1 MTPPRVRIAPSPTGD
16 PHVGTAYVALF
27 NLAFARRHGGK
38 FLLRIEDTDRV
49 RSTRAS
55 EEMIFE
61 SLRWLGLQHDE
72 GPDVGGP
79 FGPYRQSERGEK
91 YKEWTQILIDKGAA
105 YTCFCTAQRLD
116 EVRKIQQ
123 AAKQPT
129 KYDGHC
135 RHLPTDEVARLR
147 ASGAPYVVRLKVP
160 VDGETRFTDLI
171 RGEIVIANGQ
181 LDDQVLMKS
190 DGFPTYHLANVVDD
204 HLMGITHV
212 MRAEEWIPSTPK
224 HILLYAAF
232 GWEPPAFAHVPL
244 LRNPDKSKIS
254 KRKAP
259 TSLRWYALDGYLP
272 DALVNFL
279 ALQGFSMPD
288 GAEQFSFED
297 MQKHFD
303 FSRITTSGPVFD
315 MKKLDWLNGMYIRR
329 LSDEVLADWIAGAI
343 LKGADVE
350 GRGSAIVRDILTE
363 AGHGAARVLQHRGP
377 RLPGIELPVRLAL
390 FPEERE
396 KTEKELEEA
405 RQREKDGK
413 GGLDPRYAE
422 RVKQYLG
429 LASTSSFQQLVKR
442 VILLACRPGAIGMN
456 RVAGLIRERMTRL
469 TWEEFLKVAECFLP
483 GELEY
488 ETALLLERVKDR
500 DKAVEVLRRVD
511 EGIVRELPSR
521 PIDVTE
527 QLATGLAGELGLPK
541 GDMFMLLRVA
551 VTGKTATPP
560 LFETMQVLGAD
571 VVSARLR
578 LAMRKL
584 SGS

>member
-1 MTPPRVRIAPSPTGD
+1 MPSPRVRIAPSPTGD

-27 NLAFARRHGGK
+27 NLAFARKHEGGK

-61 SLRWLGLQHDE
+61 ALRWLGLQYDE

-79 FGPYRQSERGEK
+79 CGPYRQSERSEH
-91 YKEWTQILIDKGAA
+91 YRQWTGHLVERGAA
-105 YTCFCTAQRLD
+105 YLCFCTPQRLD

-135 RHLPTDEVARLR
+135 RHLPADEGRRLLD
-147 ASGAPYVVRLKVP
+147 AGTPHVVRLKVP

-171 RGEIVIANGQ
+171 RGEIVIANAQ

-232 GWEPPAFAHVPL
+232 GWEPPKFAHVPL
-244 LRNPDKSKIS
+244 LRNPDKSKIA

-272 DALVNFL
+272 EALLNFL
-279 ALQGFSMPD
+279 ALQGFSMPGGTEVFTFD
-288 GAEQFSFED
+288 EMAAN
-297 MQKHFD
+297 FD
-303 FSRITTSGPVFD
+303 FPRITTSGPVFD
-315 MKKLDWLNGMYIRR
+315 LKKLDWLNGMYIRK
-329 LSDEVLADWIAGAI
+329 LTNAELADWIAGAI
-343 LKGADVE
+343 LAGAGSEAERILKAE
-350 GRGSAIVRDILTE
+350 GLG
-363 AGHGAARVLQHRGP
+363 AGRVLQHRGP
-377 RLPGIELPVRLAL
+377 RLQGIELPVRLAL
-390 FPEERE
+390 HPPECEAAA
-396 KTEKELEEA
+396 KELDEA
-405 RQREKDGK
+405 VQREKEGK

-422 RVKQYLG
+422 RVRQYLT
-429 LASTSSFQQLVKR
+429 LAQTDSFRRLVER
-442 VILLACRPGAIGMN
+442 VILLACKPGGIGME

-469 TWEEFLKVAECFLP
+469 TWDELLKVAECFLP
-483 GELEY
+483 GQPDY
-488 ETALLLERVKDR
+488 DAALLTQRVTDPL
-500 DKAVEVLRRVD
+500 KAVEALERTDR
-511 EGIVRELPSR
+511 EIVPHLTSVPLN
-521 PIDVTE
+521 VTE
-527 QLATGLAGELGLPK
+527 ERAAALAESLGLPK
-541 GDMFMLLRVA
+541 GDFFMLLRVA

-560 LFETMQVLGAD
+560 LFETMEVLGSA
-571 VVSARLR
+571 VVSERLG
-578 LAMRKL
+578 LAAKKL
-584 SGS
+584 RRS